1 MKKYR
6 PVIMPNVRHIF
17 NDCDAAS
24 PTKYEADVSNNYGVF
39 GWCTIP
45 SKTMVNMEYN
55 EGALY
60 VPSSYDH
67 HNRVCGS
74 NFLQMDNDFKKVYQK
89 WIQNIAYNPDEI
101 RVGHL
106 MDNAENTWVWLYNTR
121 DWTYFAKP
129 FFDVGRNNEVYS
141 NQLDT
146 FGYSEVGYSPTTPSS
161 NVNLC
166 PENSNHLNGVLFEKS
181 AEGRS

>member
-1 MKKYR
+1 
-6 PVIMPNVRHIF
+6 MPDVRNIF
-17 NDCDAAS
+17 NDCHAAS
-24 PTKYEADVSNNYGVF
+24 PTKYDADINNNYGVF

-141 NQLDT
+141 N
-146 FGYSEVGYSPTTPSS
+146 
-161 NVNLC
+161 
-166 PENSNHLNGVLFEKS
+166 
-181 AEGRS
+181 